1 MEKNVDHESKR
12 DLLYVIV
19 IIVLAIIY
27 ALLFTLDPL
36 EKNYS
41 QVMVMAILT
50 GLLII
55 GQLPFIKRRIKR
67 ALYLSLI
74 LAIQIVIYL
83 IIWMEQSC
91 FQIKLV
97 SLGSIVE
104 YNPVLYHIAWP
115 YIQIVIGQKLSL
127 LIVNSLQNLPVI
139 AKRQLILF
147 FALFL

>member
-55 GQLPFIKRRIKR
+55 GQLPFIKCRIKR

-74 LAIQIVIYL
+74 LAVQIVIYL
-83 IIWMEQSC
+83 II
-91 FQIKLV
+91 
-97 SLGSIVE
+97 
-104 YNPVLYHIAWP
+104 
-115 YIQIVIGQKLSL
+115 
-127 LIVNSLQNLPVI
+127 
-139 AKRQLILF
+139 
-147 FALFL
+147 

>member
-1 MEKNVDHESKR
+1 MEKHVDHESKR

-19 IIVLAIIY
+19 IIILAIIY

-55 GQLPFIKRRIKR
+55 GQLPFIKRRIKHI
-67 ALYLSLI
+67 LYLLLI

-83 IIWMEQSC
+83 II
-91 FQIKLV
+91 
-97 SLGSIVE
+97 
-104 YNPVLYHIAWP
+104 
-115 YIQIVIGQKLSL
+115 
-127 LIVNSLQNLPVI
+127 
-139 AKRQLILF
+139 
-147 FALFL
+147 

>member
-19 IIVLAIIY
+19 IIILAIIY

-55 GQLPFIKRRIKR
+55 GQLPFIKQRIKR

-83 IIWMEQSC
+83 II
-91 FQIKLV
+91 
-97 SLGSIVE
+97 
-104 YNPVLYHIAWP
+104 
-115 YIQIVIGQKLSL
+115 
-127 LIVNSLQNLPVI
+127 
-139 AKRQLILF
+139 
-147 FALFL
+147 

>member
-1 MEKNVDHESKR
+1 MEKNVDHENKR

-55 GQLPFIKRRIKR
+55 GQLPFIKRRIKHI
-67 ALYLSLI
+67 LYLLLI

-83 IIWMEQSC
+83 II
-91 FQIKLV
+91 
-97 SLGSIVE
+97 
-104 YNPVLYHIAWP
+104 
-115 YIQIVIGQKLSL
+115 
-127 LIVNSLQNLPVI
+127 
-139 AKRQLILF
+139 
-147 FALFL
+147 

>member
-1 MEKNVDHESKR
+1 MEKHVDHESKR

-55 GQLPFIKRRIKR
+55 GQFPFIKRRIKR

-83 IIWMEQSC
+83 II
-91 FQIKLV
+91 
-97 SLGSIVE
+97 
-104 YNPVLYHIAWP
+104 
-115 YIQIVIGQKLSL
+115 
-127 LIVNSLQNLPVI
+127 
-139 AKRQLILF
+139 
-147 FALFL
+147 

>member
-1 MEKNVDHESKR
+1 MEKHVDHESKR

-19 IIVLAIIY
+19 IIILAIIY

-55 GQLPFIKRRIKR
+55 GQLPFIKRRIKHI
-67 ALYLSLI
+67 LYLLLI

-83 IIWMEQSC
+83 IIWMERS
-91 FQIKLV
+91 V
-97 SLGSIVE
+97 SKSNLSLLFFETIIE
-104 YNPVLYHIAWP
+104 YNQALYYIAWL
-115 YIQIVIGQKLSL
+115 YIQIVIGQKLSI
-127 LIVNSLQNLPVI
+127 LIINVL
-139 AKRQLILF
+139 
-147 FALFL
+147 

>member
-1 MEKNVDHESKR
+1 MEKHVGHESKR

-50 GLLII
+50 GLFII

-67 ALYLSLI
+67 ILYLLLI

-83 IIWMEQSC
+83 II
-91 FQIKLV
+91 
-97 SLGSIVE
+97 
-104 YNPVLYHIAWP
+104 
-115 YIQIVIGQKLSL
+115 
-127 LIVNSLQNLPVI
+127 
-139 AKRQLILF
+139 
-147 FALFL
+147 

>member
-50 GLLII
+50 GLFII

-67 ALYLSLI
+67 VLYLLLI

-83 IIWMEQSC
+83 II
-91 FQIKLV
+91 
-97 SLGSIVE
+97 
-104 YNPVLYHIAWP
+104 
-115 YIQIVIGQKLSL
+115 
-127 LIVNSLQNLPVI
+127 
-139 AKRQLILF
+139 
-147 FALFL
+147 

>member
-50 GLLII
+50 GLFII

-67 ALYLSLI
+67 ILYLLLI

-83 IIWMEQSC
+83 II
-91 FQIKLV
+91 
-97 SLGSIVE
+97 
-104 YNPVLYHIAWP
+104 
-115 YIQIVIGQKLSL
+115 
-127 LIVNSLQNLPVI
+127 
-139 AKRQLILF
+139 
-147 FALFL
+147 

>member
-19 IIVLAIIY
+19 IIILAIIY

-55 GQLPFIKRRIKR
+55 GQFPFIKRRIKR
-67 ALYLSLI
+67 ILYLLLI

-83 IIWMEQSC
+83 II
-91 FQIKLV
+91 
-97 SLGSIVE
+97 
-104 YNPVLYHIAWP
+104 
-115 YIQIVIGQKLSL
+115 
-127 LIVNSLQNLPVI
+127 
-139 AKRQLILF
+139 
-147 FALFL
+147 

>member
-55 GQLPFIKRRIKR
+55 GQLPFIKRRIKW

-83 IIWMEQSC
+83 II
-91 FQIKLV
+91 
-97 SLGSIVE
+97 
-104 YNPVLYHIAWP
+104 
-115 YIQIVIGQKLSL
+115 
-127 LIVNSLQNLPVI
+127 
-139 AKRQLILF
+139 
-147 FALFL
+147 

>member
-55 GQLPFIKRRIKR
+55 GQLPFIKRRIKHI
-67 ALYLSLI
+67 LYLLLI

-83 IIWMEQSC
+83 II
-91 FQIKLV
+91 
-97 SLGSIVE
+97 
-104 YNPVLYHIAWP
+104 
-115 YIQIVIGQKLSL
+115 
-127 LIVNSLQNLPVI
+127 
-139 AKRQLILF
+139 
-147 FALFL
+147 

>member
-67 ALYLSLI
+67 ILYLLLI

-83 IIWMEQSC
+83 II
-91 FQIKLV
+91 
-97 SLGSIVE
+97 
-104 YNPVLYHIAWP
+104 
-115 YIQIVIGQKLSL
+115 
-127 LIVNSLQNLPVI
+127 
-139 AKRQLILF
+139 
-147 FALFL
+147 

>member
-1 MEKNVDHESKR
+1 MEKNVYHESKR

-67 ALYLSLI
+67 ILYLLLI

-83 IIWMEQSC
+83 II
-91 FQIKLV
+91 
-97 SLGSIVE
+97 
-104 YNPVLYHIAWP
+104 
-115 YIQIVIGQKLSL
+115 
-127 LIVNSLQNLPVI
+127 
-139 AKRQLILF
+139 
-147 FALFL
+147 

>member
-19 IIVLAIIY
+19 IIILAIIY

-67 ALYLSLI
+67 ILYLLLI

-83 IIWMEQSC
+83 II
-91 FQIKLV
+91 
-97 SLGSIVE
+97 
-104 YNPVLYHIAWP
+104 
-115 YIQIVIGQKLSL
+115 
-127 LIVNSLQNLPVI
+127 
-139 AKRQLILF
+139 
-147 FALFL
+147 

>member
-1 MEKNVDHESKR
+1 MEKNVDHENKR

-67 ALYLSLI
+67 ILYLLLI

-83 IIWMEQSC
+83 II
-91 FQIKLV
+91 
-97 SLGSIVE
+97 
-104 YNPVLYHIAWP
+104 
-115 YIQIVIGQKLSL
+115 
-127 LIVNSLQNLPVI
+127 
-139 AKRQLILF
+139 
-147 FALFL
+147 

>member
-55 GQLPFIKRRIKR
+55 GQLPFIKQRIKW

-83 IIWMEQSC
+83 II
-91 FQIKLV
+91 
-97 SLGSIVE
+97 
-104 YNPVLYHIAWP
+104 
-115 YIQIVIGQKLSL
+115 
-127 LIVNSLQNLPVI
+127 
-139 AKRQLILF
+139 
-147 FALFL
+147 

>member
-19 IIVLAIIY
+19 IIILAIIY

-36 EKNYS
+36 KKNYS

-67 ALYLSLI
+67 ILYLLLI

-83 IIWMEQSC
+83 II
-91 FQIKLV
+91 
-97 SLGSIVE
+97 
-104 YNPVLYHIAWP
+104 
-115 YIQIVIGQKLSL
+115 
-127 LIVNSLQNLPVI
+127 
-139 AKRQLILF
+139 
-147 FALFL
+147 

>member
-55 GQLPFIKRRIKR
+55 GQFPFIKRRIKR

-83 IIWMEQSC
+83 II
-91 FQIKLV
+91 
-97 SLGSIVE
+97 
-104 YNPVLYHIAWP
+104 
-115 YIQIVIGQKLSL
+115 
-127 LIVNSLQNLPVI
+127 
-139 AKRQLILF
+139 
-147 FALFL
+147 

>member
-55 GQLPFIKRRIKR
+55 GQFPFIKRRIKR
-67 ALYLSLI
+67 ILYLLLI

-83 IIWMEQSC
+83 II
-91 FQIKLV
+91 
-97 SLGSIVE
+97 
-104 YNPVLYHIAWP
+104 
-115 YIQIVIGQKLSL
+115 
-127 LIVNSLQNLPVI
+127 
-139 AKRQLILF
+139 
-147 FALFL
+147 

>member
-1 MEKNVDHESKR
+1 MEKHVDHESKR

-19 IIVLAIIY
+19 IIILAIIY

-67 ALYLSLI
+67 ILYLLLI
-74 LAIQIVIYL
+74 LAIQIIIYL
-83 IIWMEQSC
+83 II
-91 FQIKLV
+91 
-97 SLGSIVE
+97 
-104 YNPVLYHIAWP
+104 
-115 YIQIVIGQKLSL
+115 
-127 LIVNSLQNLPVI
+127 
-139 AKRQLILF
+139 
-147 FALFL
+147 

>member
-1 MEKNVDHESKR
+1 MEKNVDHENKR

-50 GLLII
+50 GLFII

-67 ALYLSLI
+67 ILYLLLI
-74 LAIQIVIYL
+74 LAIQIIIYL
-83 IIWMEQSC
+83 II
-91 FQIKLV
+91 
-97 SLGSIVE
+97 
-104 YNPVLYHIAWP
+104 
-115 YIQIVIGQKLSL
+115 
-127 LIVNSLQNLPVI
+127 
-139 AKRQLILF
+139 
-147 FALFL
+147 

>member
-83 IIWMEQSC
+83 IIWMERS
-91 FQIKLV
+91 V
-97 SLGSIVE
+97 SKSNLSLLFFETIIE
-104 YNPVLYHIAWP
+104 YNPVLHHIAWP
-115 YIQIVIGQKLSL
+115 YIQIVIGQKLSI
-127 LIVNSLQNLPVI
+127 LIINVL
-139 AKRQLILF
+139 
-147 FALFL
+147 

>member
-19 IIVLAIIY
+19 IIILAIIY

-67 ALYLSLI
+67 TLYLSLI

-83 IIWMEQSC
+83 II
-91 FQIKLV
+91 
-97 SLGSIVE
+97 
-104 YNPVLYHIAWP
+104 
-115 YIQIVIGQKLSL
+115 
-127 LIVNSLQNLPVI
+127 
-139 AKRQLILF
+139 
-147 FALFL
+147 

>member
-1 MEKNVDHESKR
+1 MEKNVDHENKR

-50 GLLII
+50 GLFII

-67 ALYLSLI
+67 ILYLLLI

-83 IIWMEQSC
+83 II
-91 FQIKLV
+91 
-97 SLGSIVE
+97 
-104 YNPVLYHIAWP
+104 
-115 YIQIVIGQKLSL
+115 
-127 LIVNSLQNLPVI
+127 
-139 AKRQLILF
+139 
-147 FALFL
+147 

>member
-1 MEKNVDHESKR
+1 MHGPI
-12 DLLYVIV
+12 LP
-19 IIVLAIIY
+19 LAIIY

-74 LAIQIVIYL
+74 LAVQIVIYL
-83 IIWMEQSC
+83 II
-91 FQIKLV
+91 
-97 SLGSIVE
+97 
-104 YNPVLYHIAWP
+104 
-115 YIQIVIGQKLSL
+115 
-127 LIVNSLQNLPVI
+127 
-139 AKRQLILF
+139 
-147 FALFL
+147 

>member
-1 MEKNVDHESKR
+1 MEKHVGHESKR

-19 IIVLAIIY
+19 IIILAIIY

-55 GQLPFIKRRIKR
+55 GQFPFIKRRIKR

-83 IIWMEQSC
+83 II
-91 FQIKLV
+91 
-97 SLGSIVE
+97 
-104 YNPVLYHIAWP
+104 
-115 YIQIVIGQKLSL
+115 
-127 LIVNSLQNLPVI
+127 
-139 AKRQLILF
+139 
-147 FALFL
+147 

>member
-1 MEKNVDHESKR
+1 MEKNVDHENKR

-55 GQLPFIKRRIKR
+55 GQLPFIKRRIKW

-83 IIWMEQSC
+83 II
-91 FQIKLV
+91 
-97 SLGSIVE
+97 
-104 YNPVLYHIAWP
+104 
-115 YIQIVIGQKLSL
+115 
-127 LIVNSLQNLPVI
+127 
-139 AKRQLILF
+139 
-147 FALFL
+147 

>member
-1 MEKNVDHESKR
+1 MEKHVDHESKR

-67 ALYLSLI
+67 ILYLLLI

-83 IIWMEQSC
+83 II
-91 FQIKLV
+91 
-97 SLGSIVE
+97 
-104 YNPVLYHIAWP
+104 
-115 YIQIVIGQKLSL
+115 
-127 LIVNSLQNLPVI
+127 
-139 AKRQLILF
+139 
-147 FALFL
+147 

>member
-1 MEKNVDHESKR
+1 MKKNVDHESKR

-74 LAIQIVIYL
+74 LAVQIVIYL
-83 IIWMEQSC
+83 IIWMERS
-91 FQIKLV
+91 V
-97 SLGSIVE
+97 SKSNLSLLFFETIIE
-104 YNPVLYHIAWP
+104 YNPVLHHIAWP
-115 YIQIVIGQKLSL
+115 YIQIVIGQKLSI
-127 LIVNSLQNLPVI
+127 LIINVL
-139 AKRQLILF
+139 
-147 FALFL
+147 

>member
-12 DLLYVIV
+12 DLLYVIA

-67 ALYLSLI
+67 ILYLLLI

-83 IIWMEQSC
+83 II
-91 FQIKLV
+91 
-97 SLGSIVE
+97 
-104 YNPVLYHIAWP
+104 
-115 YIQIVIGQKLSL
+115 
-127 LIVNSLQNLPVI
+127 
-139 AKRQLILF
+139 
-147 FALFL
+147 